1 MLIRTEAPADLLA
14 IDALLK
20 AVFPTDAEAN
30 LVMALRENGR
40 LTLSLVACREEGEV
54 IGHAMFS
61 PVTLNGEDFSWQGL
75 APLAV
80 KAQYQNQG
88 IGAELVREGLICL
101 AEFGYPACF
110 VLGNPAYYHRFG
122 FTAASALGFACQ
134 WEVPEGA
141 FQSLALADNEFQGRQ
156 GNIEYS
162 AEFSMF

>member
-40 LTLSLVACREEGEV
+40 LTLSLVACSEEGEV

-88 IGAELVREGLICL
+88 RVGARGFDLLGGIRLSSLLCIGQSGLL
-101 AEFGYPACF
+101 SPF
-110 VLGNPAYYHRFG
+110 RFY
-122 FTAASALGFACQ
+122 CC
-134 WEVPEGA
+134 E
-141 FQSLALADNEFQGRQ
+141 
-156 GNIEYS
+156 
-162 AEFSMF
+162 